1 MDELPF
7 SEAVLEQAL
16 SEPCD
21 LDAALL
27 TDIEDML
34 QLINNQDS
42 DFPGLFDPPYAG
54 GEAGSTDP
62 ASPDPSSPASLS
74 PPPATLSSSLEGFL
88 SGPEAAPSPLSPP
101 QPAPAPLKMYPPVP
115 TFSPGPGIKEE
126 SVPLSIL
133 QPPTPQPLP
142 GALLPQSFPAPAP
155 PQFSSTPVLGYPS
168 PAGSFSKGSPPG
180 STQQPLP
187 GLPLASPPGVP
198 PVSLHTQVQ
207 SAAPQQL
214 LTVTAAPTAAP
225 ATTTVTSQIQQ
236 VPVLLQPHFI
246 KADSLLL
253 TTMKTDGATVKAAGL
268 GPLVSGATVQTGPL
282 PTLVSGGTIL
292 ATVPLVVDA
301 DKLPINRLAAGSK
314 APGSAQSRGE
324 KRTAHNA
331 IEKRYRSSI
340 NDKIIELK
348 DLVVGTEA
356 KLNKSAV
363 LRKAIDYIRFLQ
375 HSNQKLKQEN
385 LSLRT
390 AVHKS
395 KSLKDLVLAC
405 GGGGSTD
412 VLMEGVKTE
421 VEDTLTPPP
430 SDAGSPF
437 QSSPLSLGSRGS
449 GSGGSGSDSEPDSPV
464 FDDSQ
469 AKPEQRP
476 TAHSGGMLD
485 RSRLAL
491 CTLVFLCL
499 SCNPLASLL
508 GARGLPSPSE
518 TTSIYHI
525 PGRNVL
531 GTESRDGPGWA
542 QWLLPP
548 VVWLLNGLLVLV
560 SLVLL
565 FVYGEPVTRPH
576 SDPAVHFWRHRKQAD
591 LDLARVR
598 GWPWQSGQGPRLRRC
613 CVSACSLLPVHT
625 MKILAFPCICRP
637 PLTLQSLLCTALLS
651 CGAAALNSLSHLEIT
666 HLQGDFAQAAQ
677 QLWLALRA
685 LGRPLPT
692 SHLDLACSLLW
703 NLIRHLL
710 QRLWVGRWLAGRA
723 GGLQRDCSL
732 RVDARASAR
741 DAALV
746 YHKLHQLHTMGKYT
760 GGHLTAT
767 NLALSALNL
776 AECAGDAVSV
786 VTLAEIY
793 VVAALRVKTSL
804 PRALHFLTRF
814 FLSSARQVCLAQ
826 SGSVPLAM
834 QWLCHPVG
842 HRFFVDGDWAVLS
855 TPRESLYSLA
865 GNPVDPLAQVTQLFR
880 EHLLERA
887 LNCVAQPNPSP
898 GSADGDKEF
907 SDALGYLQLLNSCS
921 DAAGAPTCSFS
932 ISSSMATTTGVDP
945 VAKWWASL
953 TAVVIHWLRRDE
965 EAAEQLC
972 PLVEHLPRVLQ
983 ESERPLPRAALHSFK
998 AARAL
1003 LGCAKAESGPASLTI
1018 CEKASGYLQDSLAT
1032 TPAGSSLDKAVQ
1044 LFLCDLLLVVRTS
1057 LWHQQQPPAPAPAGQ
1072 GASSGPQASAL
1083 ELRGFQRDLSSLRR
1097 LAQSFR
1103 PAMRRVFLHEATA
1116 RLMAGAS
1123 PARTHQLLDRSLRR
1137 RAGPGGKGGVATE
1150 LEPRPT
1156 RREHAEALLL
1166 ASCYLPPGFLS
1177 APGQR
1182 IGMLAEAART
1192 LEKLGDRRLLH
1203 DCQQMLMRLGG
1214 GTTVTYS

>member
-27 TDIEDML
+27 SDIEDML

-54 GEAGSTDP
+54 SGAAGTDP
-62 ASPDPSSPASLS
+62 ASPDTSSPASLS

-133 QPPTPQPLP
+133 QPPTPQSLP

-168 PAGSFSKGSPPG
+168 PAGGFSTGSPPG

-187 GLPLASPPGVP
+187 GLPLASPPGIP

-253 TTMKTDGATVKAAGL
+253 TAMKTDGATVKAAGL

-395 KSLKDLVLAC
+395 KSLKDLVSAC
-405 GGGGSTD
+405 GGGENTE

-464 FDDSQ
+464 FEDSQ

-491 CTLVFLCL
+491 CTLIFLCL

-518 TTSIYHI
+518 TTSIYHS
-525 PGRNVL
+525 PGRNML
-531 GTESRDGPGWA
+531 GTENREGPGWA

-576 SDPAVHFWRHRKQAD
+576 SGPAVHFWRHRKQAD
-591 LDLARVR
+591 LDLAR
-598 GWPWQSGQGPRLRRC
+598 
-613 CVSACSLLPVHT
+613 
-625 MKILAFPCICRP
+625 
-637 PLTLQSLLCTALLS
+637 
-651 CGAAALNSLSHLEIT
+651 
-666 HLQGDFAQAAQ
+666 GDFAQAAQ

-723 GGLQRDCSL
+723 GGLQRDCTL

-786 VTLAEIY
+786 ATLAEIY

-932 ISSSMATTTGVDP
+932 ISSSMATTTGKHPAPAPLPSQPRCSVAEGSGDPPSSAGVDP

-1057 LWHQQQPPAPAPAGQ
+1057 LWRQQQPPAPAPAGQ

-1137 RAGPGGKGGVATE
+1137 RAGPGGKGGAAAE

-1182 IGMLAEAART
+1182 MGMLAEAART

-1214 GTTVTYS
+1214 GTTVTSS

>member
-1 MDELPF
+1 MDEPPF
-7 SEAVLEQAL
+7 SEAALEQAL
-16 SEPCD
+16 GEPCD

-54 GEAGSTDP
+54 SGAGGTDP
-62 ASPDPSSPASLS
+62 ASPDTSSPGSLS
-74 PPPATLSSSLEGFL
+74 PPPATLSSSLEAFL
-88 SGPEAAPSPLSPP
+88 SGPQAAPSPLSPP
-101 QPAPAPLKMYPPVP
+101 QPAPTPLKMYPSMPA
-115 TFSPGPGIKEE
+115 FSPGPGIKEE

-133 QPPTPQPLP
+133 QTPTPQPLP

-168 PAGSFSKGSPPG
+168 PPGGFSTGSPPG
-180 STQQPLP
+180 NTQQPLP

-207 SAAPQQL
+207 SVVPQQL

-225 ATTTVTSQIQQ
+225 VTTTVTSQIQQ

-253 TTMKTDGATVKAAGL
+253 TAMKTDGATVKAAGL
-268 GPLVSGATVQTGPL
+268 SPLVSGTTVQTGPL

-301 DKLPINRLAAGSK
+301 EKLPINRLAAGSK
-314 APGSAQSRGE
+314 APASAQSRGE

-395 KSLKDLVLAC
+395 KSLKDLVSAC
-405 GGGGSTD
+405 GSGGNTD

-464 FDDSQ
+464 FEDNRITEAWSHVGSHSK

-476 TAHSGGMLD
+476 SLHSRGMLD

-508 GARGLPSPSE
+508 GARGLPSPSD
-518 TTSIYHI
+518 TTSVYHS

-576 SDPAVHFWRHRKQAD
+576 SGPAVYFWRHRKQAD
-591 LDLARVR
+591 LDLAR
-598 GWPWQSGQGPRLRRC
+598 
-613 CVSACSLLPVHT
+613 
-625 MKILAFPCICRP
+625 
-637 PLTLQSLLCTALLS
+637 
-651 CGAAALNSLSHLEIT
+651 
-666 HLQGDFAQAAQ
+666 GDFAQAAQ

-723 GGLQRDCSL
+723 GGLQQDCAL
-732 RVDARASAR
+732 RVDASASAR

-746 YHKLHQLHTMGKYT
+746 YHKLHQLHTMGKHT

-786 VTLAEIY
+786 ATLAEIY
-793 VVAALRVKTSL
+793 VAAALRVKTSL

-814 FLSSARQVCLAQ
+814 FLSSARQACLAQ
-826 SGSVPLAM
+826 SGSVPPAM

-842 HRFFVDGDWAVLS
+842 HRFFVDGDWSVLS
-855 TPRESLYSLA
+855 TPWESLYSLA

-887 LNCVAQPNPSP
+887 LNCVTQPNPSP

-921 DAAGAPTCSFS
+921 DAAGAPAYSFS

-965 EAAEQLC
+965 EAAERLC

-1032 TPAGSSLDKAVQ
+1032 TPASSSIDKAVQ

-1057 LWHQQQPPAPAPAGQ
+1057 LWRQQQPPAPAPAAQ
-1072 GASSGPQASAL
+1072 GTSSRPQASAL

-1123 PARTHQLLDRSLRR
+1123 PTRTHQLLDRSLRR
-1137 RAGPGGKGGVATE
+1137 RAGPGGKGGAVAE

-1182 IGMLAEAART
+1182 VGMLAEAART

-1214 GTTVTYS
+1214 GTTVTSS

>member
-1 MDELPF
+1 MDEPPF
-7 SEAVLEQAL
+7 SEAALEQAL
-16 SEPCD
+16 GEPCD

-54 GEAGSTDP
+54 SGAGGTDP
-62 ASPDPSSPASLS
+62 ASPDTSSPGSLS
-74 PPPATLSSSLEGFL
+74 PPPATLSSSLEAFL
-88 SGPEAAPSPLSPP
+88 SGPQAAPSPLSPP
-101 QPAPAPLKMYPPVP
+101 QPAPTPLKMYPSMPA
-115 TFSPGPGIKEE
+115 FSPGPGIKEE

-133 QPPTPQPLP
+133 QTPTPQPLP

-168 PAGSFSKGSPPG
+168 PPGGFSTGSPPG
-180 STQQPLP
+180 NTQQPLP

-207 SAAPQQL
+207 SVVPQQL

-225 ATTTVTSQIQQ
+225 VTTTVTSQIQQ

-253 TTMKTDGATVKAAGL
+253 TAMKTDGATVKAAGL
-268 GPLVSGATVQTGPL
+268 SPLVSGTTVQTGPL

-301 DKLPINRLAAGSK
+301 EKLPINRLAAGSK
-314 APGSAQSRGE
+314 APASAQSRGE

-395 KSLKDLVLAC
+395 KSLKDLVSAC
-405 GGGGSTD
+405 GSGGNTD

-464 FDDSQ
+464 FEDS
-469 AKPEQRP
+469 K
-476 TAHSGGMLD
+476 
-485 RSRLAL
+485 
-491 CTLVFLCL
+491 
-499 SCNPLASLL
+499 
-508 GARGLPSPSE
+508 
-518 TTSIYHI
+518 
-525 PGRNVL
+525 
-531 GTESRDGPGWA
+531 
-542 QWLLPP
+542 
-548 VVWLLNGLLVLV
+548 
-560 SLVLL
+560 
-565 FVYGEPVTRPH
+565 
-576 SDPAVHFWRHRKQAD
+576 
-591 LDLARVR
+591 
-598 GWPWQSGQGPRLRRC
+598 
-613 CVSACSLLPVHT
+613 
-625 MKILAFPCICRP
+625 
-637 PLTLQSLLCTALLS
+637 
-651 CGAAALNSLSHLEIT
+651 
-666 HLQGDFAQAAQ
+666 GDFAQAAQ

-723 GGLQRDCSL
+723 GGLQQDCAL
-732 RVDARASAR
+732 RVDASASAR

-746 YHKLHQLHTMGKYT
+746 YHKLHQLHTMGKHT

-786 VTLAEIY
+786 ATLAEIY
-793 VVAALRVKTSL
+793 VAAALRVKTSL

-814 FLSSARQVCLAQ
+814 FLSSARQACLAQ
-826 SGSVPLAM
+826 SGSVPPAM

-842 HRFFVDGDWAVLS
+842 HRFFVDGDWSVLS
-855 TPRESLYSLA
+855 TPWESLYSLA

-887 LNCVAQPNPSP
+887 LNCVTQPNPSP

-921 DAAGAPTCSFS
+921 DAAGAPAYSFS

-965 EAAEQLC
+965 EAAERLC

-1032 TPAGSSLDKAVQ
+1032 TPASSSIDKAVQ

-1057 LWHQQQPPAPAPAGQ
+1057 LWRQQQPPAPAPAAQ
-1072 GASSGPQASAL
+1072 GTSSRPQASAL

-1123 PARTHQLLDRSLRR
+1123 PTRTHQLLDRSLRR
-1137 RAGPGGKGGVATE
+1137 RAGPGGKGGAVAE

-1182 IGMLAEAART
+1182 VGMLAEAART

-1214 GTTVTYS
+1214 GTTVTSS

>member
-1 MDELPF
+1 MDEAPF
-7 SEAVLEQAL
+7 SEAALKQAL
-16 SEPCD
+16 AEPCE

-54 GEAGSTDP
+54 GEAGGTDP
-62 ASPDPSSPASLS
+62 PSPEATSPGSLS
-74 PPPATLSSSLEGFL
+74 PTHVAMKSPLEAFLGGPKAT
-88 SGPEAAPSPLSPP
+88 PSPVSPP
-101 QPAPAPLKMYPPVP
+101 QPAPALKMYPPVP
-115 TFSPGPGIKEE
+115 AFSPGPGIKEE
-126 SVPLSIL
+126 PVPLTIL
-133 QPPTPQPLP
+133 QPPAPKPLP
-142 GALLPQSFPAPAP
+142 GTLLPQSFPTPAP
-155 PQFSSTPVLGYPS
+155 PQFSSAPVLGYPS
-168 PAGSFSKGSPPG
+168 PPGGFSTGTPPG
-180 STQQPLP
+180 STPQLLP
-187 GLPLASPPGVP
+187 GLPGAPPI
-198 PVSLHTQVQ
+198 SLHTQVQ

-214 LTVTAAPTAAP
+214 LTAAATPTVGP
-225 ATTTVTSQIQQ
+225 GTTTVTSQIQQ

-253 TTMKTDGATVKAAGL
+253 TTMKTDMKAAG
-268 GPLVSGATVQTGPL
+268 VSSLAPGTAVQTGPL
-282 PTLVSGGTIL
+282 QTLVSGGTIL

-301 DKLPINRLAAGSK
+301 DKLPINRLVASGK
-314 APGSAQSRGE
+314 TLGSAQSRGE

-375 HSNQKLKQEN
+375 QSNQKLKQEN
-385 LSLRT
+385 LGLRT
-390 AVHKS
+390 AAHKS
-395 KSLKDLVLAC
+395 KSLKDLVSAC
-405 GGGGSTD
+405 GSGGNLD
-412 VLMEGVKTE
+412 VPMEGIKPE
-421 VEDTLTPPP
+421 VVDTLSPPP
-430 SDAGSPF
+430 SDAGSPS
-437 QSSPLSLGSRGS
+437 QSSPLSLGSRNS

-464 FDDSQ
+464 FEDSQ
-469 AKPEQRP
+469 VKPEQLP
-476 TAHSGGMLD
+476 SPHSRGMLD

-491 CTLVFLCL
+491 CALVFVCL

-508 GARGLPSPSE
+508 GSWGLSGPSYA
-518 TTSIYHI
+518 TSIHQGS
-525 PGRNVL
+525 GRNML
-531 GTESRDGPGWA
+531 GTEDRGLCLPPDGPGWA
-542 QWLLPP
+542 PWLLSPL
-548 VVWLLNGLLVLV
+548 VWLTNGLLVLV
-560 SLVLL
+560 ALALL

-576 SDPAVHFWRHRKQAD
+576 SGPAVHFWRHRKQAD
-591 LDLARVR
+591 LDLAR
-598 GWPWQSGQGPRLRRC
+598 
-613 CVSACSLLPVHT
+613 
-625 MKILAFPCICRP
+625 
-637 PLTLQSLLCTALLS
+637 
-651 CGAAALNSLSHLEIT
+651 
-666 HLQGDFAQAAQ
+666 GDFAQAAQ

-723 GGLQRDCSL
+723 GGLQRDCIL
-732 RVDARASAR
+732 QADARTSAR

-760 GGHLTAT
+760 GGHIAAT

-776 AECAGDAVSV
+776 AECSGDTLSV
-786 VTLAEIY
+786 ATLAEIY
-793 VVAALRVKTSL
+793 VAAALRVKTSL

-814 FLSSARQVCLAQ
+814 FLSSARQACLAQ

-842 HRFFVDGDWAVLS
+842 HRFFVDGDWAVCS
-855 TPRESLYSLA
+855 PPRESLYSSA

-887 LNCVAQPNPSP
+887 LNCVAQPSPSP
-898 GSADGDKEF
+898 ASADGDREF
-907 SDALGYLQLLNSCS
+907 SDALGYLQLLTSCC
-921 DAAGAPTCSFS
+921 DAAGAPACGFS
-932 ISSSMATTTGVDP
+932 VSSSMAATTGTDP

-953 TAVVIHWLRRDE
+953 TAVVTHWLRQDE
-965 EAAEQLC
+965 EAAERLY
-972 PLVEHLPRVLQ
+972 PLVEHLPLALQ
-983 ESERPLPRAALHSFK
+983 ESEKPLPRAALHSFR

-1003 LGCAKAESGPASLTI
+1003 LGRGKAESGPASLTV
-1018 CEKASGYLQDSLAT
+1018 CEKASEYLQDSLAT
-1032 TPAGSSLDKAVQ
+1032 TPVGSSIDKAMQ
-1044 LFLCDLLLVVRTS
+1044 LLLCDLLLVARTS
-1057 LWHQQQPPAPAPAGQ
+1057 LWRRQQLPAPAQALQ
-1072 GASSGPQASAL
+1072 GPSNGAQASAL
-1083 ELRGFQRDLSSLRR
+1083 ELRGFQRDLSGLRR

-1123 PARTHQLLDRSLRR
+1123 PTRTHQLLDRSLRR
-1137 RAGPGGKGGVATE
+1137 RAGPCSKGGAGVE

-1166 ASCYLPPGFLS
+1166 ASCYLPPCFLS
-1177 APGQR
+1177 SPGQR
-1182 IGMLAEAART
+1182 VGMLAEAERM

-1214 GTTVTYS
+1214 GTTVTSS

>member
-1 MDELPF
+1 MDEPPF
-7 SEAVLEQAL
+7 SEAALELAL
-16 SEPCD
+16 AEPCE

-54 GEAGSTDP
+54 GGAGTTDP
-62 ASPDPSSPASLS
+62 ASPDASSTGSLS
-74 PPPATLSSSLEGFL
+74 PPSSTMSSSLEGFL
-88 SGPEAAPSPLSPP
+88 GATKATPPPLSPP
-101 QPAPAPLKMYPPVP
+101 QPAPTPLKMYPSVP
-115 TFSPGPGIKEE
+115 AFSPGPGIKEE
-126 SVPLSIL
+126 PAPLTVL
-133 QPPTPQPLP
+133 QPTTPQPLP
-142 GALLPQSFPAPAP
+142 GALLPQSVVAATPQ
-155 PQFSSTPVLGYPS
+155 QFSSAPIVGYPS
-168 PAGSFSKGSPPG
+168 PPGGFSTGTPPG
-180 STQQPLP
+180 SSSQSLA
-187 GLPLASPPGVP
+187 GLPLASLPGVP
-198 PVSLHTQVQ
+198 TVSMHSQVQ
-207 SAAPQQL
+207 SAASQQL
-214 LTVTAAPTAAP
+214 LTATATPTVAPGATA
-225 ATTTVTSQIQQ
+225 VTSQIQQ

-253 TTMKTDGATVKAAGL
+253 TTMKTDMGAPLKAAGIRSL
-268 GPLVSGATVQTGPL
+268 GPGTAVQAAPL
-282 PTLVSGGTIL
+282 QTLVSGGTIL
-292 ATVPLVVDA
+292 ATVPLVVDT
-301 DKLPINRLAAGSK
+301 DKLPINRLAGGK

-340 NDKIIELK
+340 NDKIVELK

-395 KSLKDLVLAC
+395 KSLKDLVSAC
-405 GGGGSTD
+405 GSGGSTD
-412 VLMEGVKTE
+412 VLMEGMKPE
-421 VEDTLTPPP
+421 VVDTLSPPP
-430 SDAGSPF
+430 SDAGSPS

-449 GSGGSGSDSEPDSPV
+449 SSGGSGSDSEPDSPV
-464 FDDSQ
+464 FEDGQ
-469 AKPEQRP
+469 VKPEP
-476 TAHSGGMLD
+476 LPAPHSQGMLD

-491 CTLVFLCL
+491 CALVFLCL

-508 GARGLPSPSE
+508 GSRGPAGPSD
-518 TTSIYHI
+518 TTSINHL
-525 PGRNVL
+525 PRRSVL
-531 GTESRDGPGWA
+531 GAEGRDGPGWA
-542 QWLLPP
+542 PWLLPP
-548 VVWLLNGLLVLV
+548 LVWLMNGLLVLF
-560 SLVLL
+560 SLALL

-576 SDPAVHFWRHRKQAD
+576 SRPAVHFWRHRKQAD
-591 LDLARVR
+591 LDLAR
-598 GWPWQSGQGPRLRRC
+598 
-613 CVSACSLLPVHT
+613 
-625 MKILAFPCICRP
+625 
-637 PLTLQSLLCTALLS
+637 
-651 CGAAALNSLSHLEIT
+651 
-666 HLQGDFAQAAQ
+666 GDFAQAAQ

-703 NLIRHLL
+703 SFIRHLL
-710 QRLWVGRWLAGRA
+710 QRLWVGRWLAGWA
-723 GGLQRDCSL
+723 GGLRRDRAL
-732 RVDARASAR
+732 QADARTSAR

-746 YHKLHQLHTMGKYT
+746 YHKLHQLHTMGKYS
-760 GGHLTAT
+760 GGHLAAA

-786 VTLAEIY
+786 ATLAEIY
-793 VVAALRVKTSL
+793 VAAALRVKASL

-814 FLSSARQVCLAQ
+814 FLSSARQACLAQ

-842 HRFFVDGDWAVLS
+842 HRFFVDGNWALCS
-855 TPRESLYSLA
+855 APRDSLYSVA

-887 LNCVAQPNPSP
+887 LNCVAQPSPSP
-898 GSADGDKEF
+898 GSAEGDKEF

-921 DAAGAPTCSFS
+921 DVAGTPACSFS
-932 ISSSMATTTGVDP
+932 ISSSMAATPGTDP

-953 TAVVIHWLRRDE
+953 TAVVTHWLRRDE
-965 EAAEQLC
+965 EAAERLY
-972 PLVEHLPRVLQ
+972 PLVEHLPRALQ
-983 ESERPLPRAALHSFK
+983 ESEKSLPRAALHSFK
-998 AARAL
+998 AARAI
-1003 LGCAKAESGPASLTI
+1003 LGHGKAESGPASLAM

-1032 TPAGSSLDKAVQ
+1032 TPADSSIDKAMQ
-1044 LFLCDLLLVVRTS
+1044 LLLCDLLLVARTS
-1057 LWHQQQPPAPAPAGQ
+1057 LWQWQKLPAPTQASQ
-1072 GASSGPQASAL
+1072 GPGGGAQASAL
-1083 ELRGFQRDLSSLRR
+1083 ELRGFQRDLSGLRR
-1097 LAQSFR
+1097 LAQNVR

-1137 RAGPGGKGGVATE
+1137 RVGPCKGGVTAE
-1150 LEPRPT
+1150 LESRPT
-1156 RREHAEALLL
+1156 RREQAEALLL

-1182 IGMLAEAART
+1182 VGMLAEAART

-1214 GTTVTYS
+1214 GTTVTSS

>member
-1 MDELPF
+1 MDEAPF
-7 SEAVLEQAL
+7 SEAALKQAL
-16 SEPCD
+16 AEPCE

-54 GEAGSTDP
+54 GEAGGTDP
-62 ASPDPSSPASLS
+62 PSPEATSPGSLS
-74 PPPATLSSSLEGFL
+74 PTHVAMNSPLEAFL
-88 SGPEAAPSPLSPP
+88 GGPKAAPSPVSPP
-101 QPAPAPLKMYPPVP
+101 QPASALKMYPSVP
-115 TFSPGPGIKEE
+115 AFSPGPGIKEE
-126 SVPLSIL
+126 PVPLTIL
-133 QPPTPQPLP
+133 QPPAPKPLS

-155 PQFSSTPVLGYPS
+155 AQFSSAPVLSYPS
-168 PAGSFSKGSPPG
+168 PPGGFAAGTPPG
-180 STQQPLP
+180 STPQPLP
-187 GLPLASPPGVP
+187 GLPGAPPI
-198 PVSLHTQVQ
+198 SLHTQVQ
-207 SAAPQQL
+207 STAPQQL
-214 LTVTAAPTAAP
+214 LTAAATPTVGP
-225 ATTTVTSQIQQ
+225 GTTTVTSQIQQ

-253 TTMKTDGATVKAAGL
+253 TTMKTDMGAPMKAAG
-268 GPLVSGATVQTGPL
+268 VSSLAPGTAVQTGPL
-282 PTLVSGGTIL
+282 QTLVSGGTIL

-301 DKLPINRLAAGSK
+301 DKLPINRLVASGK
-314 APGSAQSRGE
+314 ALGSAQSRGE

-375 HSNQKLKQEN
+375 QSNQKLKQEN
-385 LSLRT
+385 LGLRT
-390 AVHKS
+390 AAHKS
-395 KSLKDLVLAC
+395 KSLKDLVSAC
-405 GGGGSTD
+405 GSGGNLD
-412 VLMEGVKTE
+412 VRMEGIQPE
-421 VEDTLTPPP
+421 VVDTLSPPP

-437 QSSPLSLGSRGS
+437 QSSPLSLGSRNS

-464 FDDSQ
+464 FEDSQ
-469 AKPEQRP
+469 GKPEQLPSPHGR
-476 TAHSGGMLD
+476 AMLD

-491 CTLVFLCL
+491 CALVFVCL

-508 GARGLPSPSE
+508 GSWGLSGPSYA
-518 TTSIYHI
+518 TSIHQ
-525 PGRNVL
+525 GSRRNML
-531 GTESRDGPGWA
+531 GTEDRDGPGWA
-542 QWLLPP
+542 PWLLPP
-548 VVWLLNGLLVLV
+548 LVWLTNGLLVLV
-560 SLVLL
+560 ALALL

-576 SDPAVHFWRHRKQAD
+576 SGPAVHFWRHRKQAD
-591 LDLARVR
+591 LDLAR
-598 GWPWQSGQGPRLRRC
+598 
-613 CVSACSLLPVHT
+613 
-625 MKILAFPCICRP
+625 
-637 PLTLQSLLCTALLS
+637 
-651 CGAAALNSLSHLEIT
+651 
-666 HLQGDFAQAAQ
+666 GDFAQAAQ

-723 GGLQRDCSL
+723 GGLQRDCAL
-732 RVDARASAR
+732 QADARTSAR

-760 GGHLTAT
+760 GGHIAAT

-776 AECAGDAVSV
+776 AECSGDTVSV
-786 VTLAEIY
+786 ATLAEIY
-793 VVAALRVKTSL
+793 VAAALRVKTSL

-814 FLSSARQVCLAQ
+814 FLSSARQACLAQ

-842 HRFFVDGDWAVLS
+842 HRFFVDGDWAVCS
-855 TPRESLYSLA
+855 PPRESLYSSA

-887 LNCVAQPNPSP
+887 LNCVAQPSPSP
-898 GSADGDKEF
+898 ASADGDREF
-907 SDALGYLQLLNSCS
+907 SDALGYLQLLTSCC
-921 DAAGAPTCSFS
+921 DAAGAPACSFS
-932 ISSSMATTTGVDP
+932 ISSSMTATTGTDP

-953 TAVVIHWLRRDE
+953 TAVVTHWLRRDE
-965 EAAEQLC
+965 EAAERLY
-972 PLVEHLPRVLQ
+972 PLVEHLPLALQ
-983 ESERPLPRAALHSFK
+983 ESEKPLPRAALHSFR

-1003 LGCAKAESGPASLTI
+1003 LGRGKAESGPASLTV
-1018 CEKASGYLQDSLAT
+1018 CEKASEYLQDSLAT
-1032 TPAGSSLDKAVQ
+1032 TPVGSSIDKAMQ
-1044 LFLCDLLLVVRTS
+1044 LLLCDLLLVARTS
-1057 LWHQQQPPAPAPAGQ
+1057 LWRRQQLPAPAQASQ
-1072 GASSGPQASAL
+1072 GPSNGAQASAL
-1083 ELRGFQRDLSSLRR
+1083 ELRGFQRDLSGLRR

-1123 PARTHQLLDRSLRR
+1123 PTRTHQLLDRSLRR
-1137 RAGPGGKGGVATE
+1137 RAGPCSKGGAGVE

-1166 ASCYLPPGFLS
+1166 ASCYLPPCFLS
-1177 APGQR
+1177 SPGQR
-1182 IGMLAEAART
+1182 VGMLAEAERM

-1214 GTTVTYS
+1214 GTTVTSS

>member
-1 MDELPF
+1 MDEAPF
-7 SEAVLEQAL
+7 SEAALEQAL
-16 SEPCD
+16 AEPCD

-34 QLINNQDS
+34 QLINNQES

-54 GEAGSTDP
+54 DGEGGTEP
-62 ASPDPSSPASLS
+62 ASPDASSPGSLS
-74 PPPATLSSSLEGFL
+74 PPPATLSSPLEGFL
-88 SGPEAAPSPLSPP
+88 GGPKAAPSPLSPP
-101 QPAPAPLKMYPPVP
+101 QPAPTPLNMYPSVP
-115 TFSPGPGIKEE
+115 TFSPEPGIKEE
-126 SVPLSIL
+126 SMPLSIL

-142 GALLPQSFPAPAP
+142 GALLPQSFPAPTP
-155 PQFSSTPVLGYPS
+155 LQFSSTPVLGYPS
-168 PAGSFSKGSPPG
+168 PPGGFSTGPPAA

-187 GLPLASPPGVP
+187 SLASPPGVP

-214 LTVTAAPTAAP
+214 LTATATPTAAP
-225 ATTTVTSQIQQ
+225 GTTTVASQIQQ

-253 TTMKTDGATVKAAGL
+253 TAMKTDVGATVKAAGL
-268 GPLVSGATVQTGPL
+268 SPLVPGTAVQTGPL
-282 PTLVSGGTIL
+282 
-292 ATVPLVVDA
+292 
-301 DKLPINRLAAGSK
+301 
-314 APGSAQSRGE
+314 Q
-324 KRTAHNA
+324 
-331 IEKRYRSSI
+331 
-340 NDKIIELK
+340 
-348 DLVVGTEA
+348 
-356 KLNKSAV
+356 LNKSAV

-390 AVHKS
+390 AAHKS
-395 KSLKDLVLAC
+395 KSLKDLVSAC
-405 GGGGSTD
+405 GSGGSTD
-412 VLMEGVKTE
+412 ALMEGVKTE

-430 SDAGSPF
+430 SDAGSPS

-449 GSGGSGSDSEPDSPV
+449 GSGGSGSDSEPDSPA
-464 FDDSQ
+464 FEDSQ

-476 TAHSGGMLD
+476 SAHSRGMLD

-508 GARGLPSPSE
+508 GGWEAPDPADA
-518 TTSIYHI
+518 TSVYHSA
-525 PGRNVL
+525 GRNML
-531 GTESRDGPGWA
+531 GTEGRDGPGWA
-542 QWLLPP
+542 HWLLPP
-548 VVWLLNGLLVLV
+548 LIWLLNGLLVLV

-576 SDPAVHFWRHRKQAD
+576 SGPAVHFWRHRKQAD
-591 LDLARVR
+591 LDLAR
-598 GWPWQSGQGPRLRRC
+598 
-613 CVSACSLLPVHT
+613 
-625 MKILAFPCICRP
+625 
-637 PLTLQSLLCTALLS
+637 
-651 CGAAALNSLSHLEIT
+651 
-666 HLQGDFAQAAQ
+666 GDFAQATQ

-710 QRLWVGRWLAGRA
+710 QRLWVGRWLAGWA
-723 GGLQRDCSL
+723 GGLQRDCAL
-732 RVDARASAR
+732 QADARASTR

-746 YHKLHQLHTMGKYT
+746 YHKLHQLHTTGKYT

-776 AECAGDAVSV
+776 AECAGDAMSV

-793 VVAALRVKTSL
+793 VAAALRVKTSL
-804 PRALHFLTRF
+804 PRSLHFLTRF
-814 FLSSARQVCLAQ
+814 FLSSARQACLAQ

-842 HRFFVDGDWAVLS
+842 HRFFVDGDWAVRS
-855 TPRESLYSLA
+855 APRESLYSLA

-880 EHLLERA
+880 EHLLEQA
-887 LNCVAQPNPSP
+887 LNCVAQPSTTPSP
-898 GSADGDKEF
+898 GSADGDREF

-921 DAAGAPTCSFS
+921 DAAGAPACSIS
-932 ISSSMATTTGVDP
+932 ISSSMATTGTDP

-965 EAAEQLC
+965 EAAERLY
-972 PLVEHLPRVLQ
+972 PLVEHLPRALQ

-1018 CEKASGYLQDSLAT
+1018 CEKASGYLRDSLAT
-1032 TPAGSSLDKAVQ
+1032 TPVGSSIDKAVQ

-1057 LWHQQQPPAPAPAGQ
+1057 LWRQQQPPAPAQASQ
-1072 GASSGPQASAL
+1072 GTSVRAQASAL
-1083 ELRGFQRDLSSLRR
+1083 ELRGFQRDLSGLRR

-1123 PARTHQLLDRSLRR
+1123 PTRTHQLLDRSLRR
-1137 RAGPGGKGGVATE
+1137 RAGPGGKGGAAAE

-1182 IGMLAEAART
+1182 VGMLAEAART

-1214 GTTVTYS
+1214 GTTVTSS

>member
-1 MDELPF
+1 MDEPPF
-7 SEAVLEQAL
+7 SEAALEQAL
-16 SEPCD
+16 GEPCD

-54 GEAGSTDP
+54 SGAGGTDP
-62 ASPDPSSPASLS
+62 ASPDTSSPGSLS
-74 PPPATLSSSLEGFL
+74 PPPATLSSSLEAFL
-88 SGPEAAPSPLSPP
+88 SGPKAAPSPLSPP
-101 QPAPAPLKMYPPVP
+101 QPAPTPLKMYPSVP
-115 TFSPGPGIKEE
+115 AFSPGPGIKEE

-133 QPPTPQPLP
+133 QTPTPHPLP

-168 PAGSFSKGSPPG
+168 PPEGFSTGSPPG

-207 SAAPQQL
+207 SVVPQQL

-225 ATTTVTSQIQQ
+225 VTTTVTSQIQQ

-253 TTMKTDGATVKAAGL
+253 TAMKTDGATVKAAGL
-268 GPLVSGATVQTGPL
+268 SPLVSGTTVQTGPL

-395 KSLKDLVLAC
+395 KSLKDLVSAC
-405 GGGGSTD
+405 GSGGNTD

-449 GSGGSGSDSEPDSPV
+449 GSGGSGSDLEPDSPV
-464 FDDSQ
+464 FEDS
-469 AKPEQRP
+469 K
-476 TAHSGGMLD
+476 
-485 RSRLAL
+485 
-491 CTLVFLCL
+491 
-499 SCNPLASLL
+499 
-508 GARGLPSPSE
+508 
-518 TTSIYHI
+518 
-525 PGRNVL
+525 
-531 GTESRDGPGWA
+531 
-542 QWLLPP
+542 
-548 VVWLLNGLLVLV
+548 
-560 SLVLL
+560 
-565 FVYGEPVTRPH
+565 
-576 SDPAVHFWRHRKQAD
+576 
-591 LDLARVR
+591 
-598 GWPWQSGQGPRLRRC
+598 
-613 CVSACSLLPVHT
+613 
-625 MKILAFPCICRP
+625 
-637 PLTLQSLLCTALLS
+637 
-651 CGAAALNSLSHLEIT
+651 
-666 HLQGDFAQAAQ
+666 GDFAQAAQ

-723 GGLQRDCSL
+723 GGLQQDCAL

-746 YHKLHQLHTMGKYT
+746 YHKLHQLHTVGKYT

-786 VTLAEIY
+786 ATLAEIY
-793 VVAALRVKTSL
+793 VAAALRVKTSL

-814 FLSSARQVCLAQ
+814 FLSSARQACLAQ
-826 SGSVPLAM
+826 SGSVPPAM

-887 LNCVAQPNPSP
+887 LNCVTQPNPSP

-921 DAAGAPTCSFS
+921 DAAGTPACSFS

-965 EAAEQLC
+965 EAAERLC
-972 PLVEHLPRVLQ
+972 PLLEHLPRVLQ

-1032 TPAGSSLDKAVQ
+1032 TPASSSIDKAVQ

-1057 LWHQQQPPAPAPAGQ
+1057 LWQQQQPLALAPASQ
-1072 GASSGPQASAL
+1072 GASSRPQASAL

-1123 PARTHQLLDRSLRR
+1123 PTRTHQLLDRSLRR
-1137 RAGPGGKGGVATE
+1137 RAGPGGKGGAVAE

-1182 IGMLAEAART
+1182 VGMLAEAART
-1192 LEKLGDRRLLH
+1192 LEKLGDRWLLH

-1214 GTTVTYS
+1214 GTTVTSS

>member
-27 TDIEDML
+27 SDIEDML

-54 GEAGSTDP
+54 SGAAGTDP
-62 ASPDPSSPASLS
+62 ASPDTSSPASLS

-133 QPPTPQPLP
+133 QPPTPQSLP

-168 PAGSFSKGSPPG
+168 PAGGFSTGKGDGVPPG

-187 GLPLASPPGVP
+187 GLPLASPPGIP

-253 TTMKTDGATVKAAGL
+253 TAMKTDGATVKAAGL

-395 KSLKDLVLAC
+395 KSLKDLVSAC
-405 GGGGSTD
+405 GGGENTE

-464 FDDSQ
+464 FEDSQ
-469 AKPEQRP
+469 VGPCHGASFPRPALSLSLRIGPDPNRSYPLFHRITEAWSHVGSHSKAKPEQRP

-491 CTLVFLCL
+491 CTLIFLCL

-518 TTSIYHI
+518 TTSIYHS
-525 PGRNVL
+525 PGRNML
-531 GTESRDGPGWA
+531 GTENREGPGWA

-576 SDPAVHFWRHRKQAD
+576 SGPAVHFWRHRKQAD
-591 LDLARVR
+591 LDLAR
-598 GWPWQSGQGPRLRRC
+598 
-613 CVSACSLLPVHT
+613 
-625 MKILAFPCICRP
+625 
-637 PLTLQSLLCTALLS
+637 
-651 CGAAALNSLSHLEIT
+651 
-666 HLQGDFAQAAQ
+666 GDFAQAAQ

-723 GGLQRDCSL
+723 GGLQRDCTL

-786 VTLAEIY
+786 ATLAEIY

-1057 LWHQQQPPAPAPAGQ
+1057 LWRQQQPPAPAPAGQ

-1137 RAGPGGKGGVATE
+1137 RAGPGGKGGAAAE

-1182 IGMLAEAART
+1182 MGMLAEAART

-1214 GTTVTYS
+1214 GTTVTSS

>member
-1 MDELPF
+1 MDEPHF
-7 SEAVLEQAL
+7 SEAALEQAL
-16 SEPCD
+16 AEPSE

-54 GEAGSTDP
+54 GGAGGTEP
-62 ASPDPSSPASLS
+62 TSPYASSPGSLS
-74 PPPATLSSSLEGFL
+74 PPPSTMSSPLEGFL
-88 SGPEAAPSPLSPP
+88 GGTKATTPPLSPP
-101 QPAPAPLKMYPPVP
+101 QPAPTPLKMYPSVP
-115 TFSPGPGIKEE
+115 AFSTGPAIKEE
-126 SVPLSIL
+126 PAPQTTL
-133 QPPTPQPLP
+133 QPLP
-142 GALLPQSFPAPAP
+142 GALLPQRLPAPAP
-155 PQFSSTPVLGYPS
+155 PQFSSAPVLGYPS
-168 PAGSFSKGSPPG
+168 PPRGFSTGTPPG
-180 STQQPLP
+180 STAQSLP
-187 GLPLASPPGVP
+187 GLPLAALPGVP
-198 PVSLHTQVQ
+198 PVSLHNQVQ

-214 LTVTAAPTAAP
+214 LTATATPTVAPG
-225 ATTTVTSQIQQ
+225 TTTVTSQVQQ

-253 TTMKTDGATVKAAGL
+253 TTVKTDVGAPMKAAGISSL
-268 GPLVSGATVQTGPL
+268 APGMAVQAAPLQ
-282 PTLVSGGTIL
+282 TLVSGGTIL

-301 DKLPINRLAAGSK
+301 DKLPINRLAAGGK

-340 NDKIIELK
+340 NDKIVELK

-375 HSNQKLKQEN
+375 QGNQRLKQEN
-385 LSLRT
+385 LNLRT
-390 AVHKS
+390 AAHKS
-395 KSLKDLVLAC
+395 KSLKDLVSAC
-405 GGGGSTD
+405 SSGGHTD
-412 VLMEGVKTE
+412 VPMEGEKPE
-421 VEDTLTPPP
+421 VVDTLSPPP

-449 GSGGSGSDSEPDSPV
+449 SSGGSGSDSEPDSPV
-464 FDDSQ
+464 FEDSQ
-469 AKPEQRP
+469 VKPEQLP
-476 TAHSGGMLD
+476 PPHSRGMLD

-491 CTLVFLCL
+491 CVLVFLCV

-508 GARGLPSPSE
+508 GSRGPAGPSDA
-518 TTSIYHI
+518 TSVYHG
-525 PGRNVL
+525 PGRSML
-531 GTESRDGPGWA
+531 GAEGRDGLGWA
-542 QWLLPP
+542 PWLLPP
-548 VVWLLNGLLVLV
+548 LVWLMNGLLVLS
-560 SLVLL
+560 SLALL

-576 SDPAVHFWRHRKQAD
+576 SGPAVHFWRHRKQAD
-591 LDLARVR
+591 LDLAR
-598 GWPWQSGQGPRLRRC
+598 
-613 CVSACSLLPVHT
+613 
-625 MKILAFPCICRP
+625 
-637 PLTLQSLLCTALLS
+637 
-651 CGAAALNSLSHLEIT
+651 
-666 HLQGDFAQAAQ
+666 GDFAQAAQ

-685 LGRPLPT
+685 LGRPLPA

-703 NLIRHLL
+703 GLIRHLL
-710 QRLWVGRWLAGRA
+710 QHLWVGRWLAGRA
-723 GGLQRDCSL
+723 GGLRRDGAL
-732 RVDARASAR
+732 QVDARTSAC

-746 YHKLHQLHTMGKYT
+746 YHKLHQLHTMGKYS
-760 GGHLTAT
+760 GGHLAAA

-776 AECAGDAVSV
+776 AECAGEAMSV
-786 VTLAEIY
+786 ATLAEIY
-793 VVAALRVKTSL
+793 VATALRVKTSL

-814 FLSSARQVCLAQ
+814 FLSSARQASLAQ

-842 HRFFVDGDWAVLS
+842 HRFFVDGDWAVCS
-855 TPRESLYSLA
+855 APRHSLYSVA
-865 GNPVDPLAQVTQLFR
+865 GDPVDPLAHVTQLFR

-887 LNCVAQPNPSP
+887 LHCLAQPSPGP
-898 GSADGDKEF
+898 GSADGD
-907 SDALGYLQLLNSCS
+907 
-921 DAAGAPTCSFS
+921 
-932 ISSSMATTTGVDP
+932 
-945 VAKWWASL
+945 
-953 TAVVIHWLRRDE
+953 R
-965 EAAEQLC
+965 
-972 PLVEHLPRVLQ
+972 
-983 ESERPLPRAALHSFK
+983 RPLPRAALHTFK

-1003 LGCAKAESGPASLTI
+1003 LGRGKAESGPASLAM
-1018 CEKASGYLQDSLAT
+1018 CEKASGYLQDSLVA
-1032 TPAGSSLDKAVQ
+1032 TPAGSSIDKVMQ
-1044 LFLCDLLLVVRTS
+1044 LLLCDLLLGARTS
-1057 LWHQQQPPAPAPAGQ
+1057 LWQRQKPPAPSQASPGPGS
-1072 GASSGPQASAL
+1072 GAQASAL
-1083 ELRGFQRDLSSLRR
+1083 ELRGFQRDLSGLRR

-1137 RAGPGGKGGVATE
+1137 RAGPCGKGGTAAE

-1182 IGMLAEAART
+1182 VGMLAEAART

-1203 DCQQMLMRLGG
+1203 DCQQLLMRLGG
-1214 GTTVTYS
+1214 GTTVTSS

>member
-1 MDELPF
+1 MDEPPF
-7 SEAVLEQAL
+7 SEAALEQAL
-16 SEPCD
+16 AEPCE

-54 GEAGSTDP
+54 GGAGSTGP
-62 ASPDPSSPASLS
+62 ASPDASTPGSLS
-74 PPPATLSSSLEGFL
+74 PSPATMSSPLEGFL
-88 SGPEAAPSPLSPP
+88 GGPKATPPPLSPP
-101 QPAPAPLKMYPPVP
+101 QPAPTSLKMYPSGPA
-115 TFSPGPGIKEE
+115 FSPGPGIKEE
-126 SVPLSIL
+126 PVPLTIL
-133 QPPTPQPLP
+133 QPPTPQSLP
-142 GALLPQSFPAPAP
+142 GSLLPQSFPAPAP
-155 PQFSSTPVLGYPS
+155 PQFSSAPVLGYPS
-168 PAGSFSKGSPPG
+168 PTGSFSAGTPPG
-180 STQQPLP
+180 STPQPLP
-187 GLPLASPPGVP
+187 GLPLASLPGVP

-207 SAAPQQL
+207 NAAPQQL
-214 LTVTAAPTAAP
+214 LTATANPTAAP
-225 ATTTVTSQIQQ
+225 GTTTVTSQIQQ

-253 TTMKTDGATVKAAGL
+253 TTMKTDMAATVKAAGISSL
-268 GPLVSGATVQTGPL
+268 APRTAVQTAPL
-282 PTLVSGGTIL
+282 QTLVSGGTIL

-301 DKLPINRLAAGSK
+301 EKLPINRLAAGGK

-340 NDKIIELK
+340 NDKIVELK

-375 HSNQKLKQEN
+375 QSNQKLKQEN
-385 LSLRT
+385 LSLRS
-390 AVHKS
+390 AAHKS
-395 KSLKDLVLAC
+395 KSLKDLVSAC
-405 GGGGSTD
+405 GSRGNTE
-412 VLMEGVKTE
+412 VPMEGMKPE
-421 VEDTLTPPP
+421 VVDTLSPPP
-430 SDAGSPF
+430 SDAGSPS
-437 QSSPLSLGSRGS
+437 QSSPLSLGGRSS

-464 FDDSQ
+464 FEDSQ
-469 AKPEQRP
+469 VKPEQLLSPR
-476 TAHSGGMLD
+476 SRGMLD

-491 CTLVFLCL
+491 CALVFLCL

-508 GARGLPSPSE
+508 GSRGLPSPSDVSS
-518 TTSIYHI
+518 TYHGS
-525 PGRNVL
+525 GRNML
-531 GTESRDGPGWA
+531 GVESRDGPGWA
-542 QWLLPP
+542 PWLLPP
-548 VVWLLNGLLVLV
+548 LVWLTNGLLVLV
-560 SLVLL
+560 SLALL

-591 LDLARVR
+591 LDLAR
-598 GWPWQSGQGPRLRRC
+598 
-613 CVSACSLLPVHT
+613 
-625 MKILAFPCICRP
+625 
-637 PLTLQSLLCTALLS
+637 
-651 CGAAALNSLSHLEIT
+651 
-666 HLQGDFAQAAQ
+666 GDFAQAAQ

-703 NLIRHLL
+703 SLIRHLL

-723 GGLQRDCSL
+723 GGLHSDCAL
-732 RVDARASAR
+732 QADARASAR

-760 GGHLTAT
+760 GGHLAAA

-776 AECAGDAVSV
+776 AECAGDAVSAAA
-786 VTLAEIY
+786 LAEIY
-793 VVAALRVKTSL
+793 VAAALRVKTSL

-814 FLSSARQVCLAQ
+814 FLSSARQACLAQ

-842 HRFFVDGDWAVLS
+842 HRFFVDGDWAVCS
-855 TPRESLYSLA
+855 APRESLYSLA
-865 GNPVDPLAQVTQLFR
+865 GNPVDPLAQVTRLFR

-887 LNCVAQPNPSP
+887 LNCVVQPSPSP
-898 GSADGDKEF
+898 GSADGDREF

-921 DAAGAPTCSFS
+921 DAAGAPACSFS
-932 ISSSMATTTGVDP
+932 ISSSMATATGTDP

-953 TAVVIHWLRRDE
+953 TAVVTHWLRRDE
-965 EAAEQLC
+965 EAAERLY
-972 PLVEHLPRVLQ
+972 PVVEHLPRALQ

-998 AARAL
+998 AARAV
-1003 LGCAKAESGPASLTI
+1003 LGRGKAESGPASLAI

-1032 TPAGSSLDKAVQ
+1032 TPAGSSIDKAMQ
-1044 LFLCDLLLVVRTS
+1044 LLLCDLLLVARTS
-1057 LWHQQQPPAPAPAGQ
+1057 LWRRQQPPAPTQASQSPGAG
-1072 GASSGPQASAL
+1072 AQASAL
-1083 ELRGFQRDLSSLRR
+1083 ELRGFQRDLSGLRR

-1123 PARTHQLLDRSLRR
+1123 PTRTHQLLDRSLRR
-1137 RAGPGGKGGVATE
+1137 RAGPCGKGAGAE

-1182 IGMLAEAART
+1182 VGMLAEAART

-1214 GTTVTYS
+1214 GTTVTSS

>member
-1 MDELPF
+1 MDEAPF
-7 SEAVLEQAL
+7 SEAALEQAL
-16 SEPCD
+16 AEPCD

-34 QLINNQDS
+34 QLINNQES

-54 GEAGSTDP
+54 DGEGGTEP
-62 ASPDPSSPASLS
+62 ASPDASSPGSLS
-74 PPPATLSSSLEGFL
+74 PPPATLSSPLEGFL
-88 SGPEAAPSPLSPP
+88 GGPKAAPSPLSPP
-101 QPAPAPLKMYPPVP
+101 QPAPTPLNMYPSVP
-115 TFSPGPGIKEE
+115 TFSPEPGIKEE
-126 SVPLSIL
+126 SMPLSIL

-142 GALLPQSFPAPAP
+142 GALLPQSFPAPTP
-155 PQFSSTPVLGYPS
+155 LQFSSTPVLGYPS
-168 PAGSFSKGSPPG
+168 PPGGFSTGPPAA

-187 GLPLASPPGVP
+187 SLASPPGVP

-214 LTVTAAPTAAP
+214 LTATATPTAAP
-225 ATTTVTSQIQQ
+225 GTTTVASQIQQ

-253 TTMKTDGATVKAAGL
+253 TAMKTDVGATVKAAGL
-268 GPLVSGATVQTGPL
+268 SPLVPGTAVQTGPL
-282 PTLVSGGTIL
+282 QTLVSGGTIL

-314 APGSAQSRGE
+314 VSGSAQSRGE

-340 NDKIIELK
+340 NDKIVELK
-348 DLVVGTEA
+348 DLVVGAEA

-390 AVHKS
+390 AAHKS
-395 KSLKDLVLAC
+395 KSLKDLVSAC
-405 GGGGSTD
+405 GSGGSTD
-412 VLMEGVKTE
+412 ALMEGVKTE

-430 SDAGSPF
+430 SDAGSPS

-449 GSGGSGSDSEPDSPV
+449 GSGGSGSDSEPDSPA
-464 FDDSQ
+464 FEDS
-469 AKPEQRP
+469 
-476 TAHSGGMLD
+476 
-485 RSRLAL
+485 
-491 CTLVFLCL
+491 
-499 SCNPLASLL
+499 
-508 GARGLPSPSE
+508 
-518 TTSIYHI
+518 
-525 PGRNVL
+525 
-531 GTESRDGPGWA
+531 
-542 QWLLPP
+542 
-548 VVWLLNGLLVLV
+548 
-560 SLVLL
+560 
-565 FVYGEPVTRPH
+565 
-576 SDPAVHFWRHRKQAD
+576 
-591 LDLARVR
+591 
-598 GWPWQSGQGPRLRRC
+598 
-613 CVSACSLLPVHT
+613 
-625 MKILAFPCICRP
+625 
-637 PLTLQSLLCTALLS
+637 
-651 CGAAALNSLSHLEIT
+651 
-666 HLQGDFAQAAQ
+666 QGDFAQATQ

-710 QRLWVGRWLAGRA
+710 QRLWVGRWLAGWA
-723 GGLQRDCSL
+723 GGLQRDCAL
-732 RVDARASAR
+732 QADARASTR

-746 YHKLHQLHTMGKYT
+746 YHKLHQLHTTGKYT

-776 AECAGDAVSV
+776 AECAGDAMSV

-793 VVAALRVKTSL
+793 VAAALRVKTSL
-804 PRALHFLTRF
+804 PRSLHFLTRF
-814 FLSSARQVCLAQ
+814 FLSSARQACLAQ

-842 HRFFVDGDWAVLS
+842 HRFFVDGDWAVRS
-855 TPRESLYSLA
+855 APRESLYSLA

-880 EHLLERA
+880 EHLLEQA
-887 LNCVAQPNPSP
+887 LNCVAQPSTTPSP
-898 GSADGDKEF
+898 GSADGDREF

-921 DAAGAPTCSFS
+921 DAAGAPACSIS
-932 ISSSMATTTGVDP
+932 ISSSMATTGTDP

-965 EAAEQLC
+965 EAAERLY
-972 PLVEHLPRVLQ
+972 PLVEHLPRALQ

-1018 CEKASGYLQDSLAT
+1018 CEKASGYLRDSLAT
-1032 TPAGSSLDKAVQ
+1032 TPVGSSIDKAVQ

-1057 LWHQQQPPAPAPAGQ
+1057 LWRQQQPPAPAQASQ
-1072 GASSGPQASAL
+1072 GTSVRAQASAL
-1083 ELRGFQRDLSSLRR
+1083 ELRGFQRDLSGLRR

-1123 PARTHQLLDRSLRR
+1123 PTRTHQLLDRSLRR
-1137 RAGPGGKGGVATE
+1137 RAGPGGKGGAAAE

-1182 IGMLAEAART
+1182 VGMLAEAART

-1214 GTTVTYS
+1214 GTTVTSS

>member
-1 MDELPF
+1 MDGPPF
-7 SEAVLEQAL
+7 SEAALEQAL
-16 SEPCD
+16 AEPCE

-54 GEAGSTDP
+54 GRTGDTDP
-62 ASPDPSSPASLS
+62 GSPDASSRGSLS
-74 PPPATLSSSLEGFL
+74 PPPVTMSSPLEGYL
-88 SGPEAAPSPLSPP
+88 GGSKATPPPMSPP
-101 QPAPAPLKMYPPVP
+101 QPAPTPLKRYSSVP
-115 TFSPGPGIKEE
+115 AFSPGPGIKEE
-126 SVPLSIL
+126 PVPLTIL

-142 GALLPQSFPAPAP
+142 GALLPQSFPVPAQS
-155 PQFSSTPVLGYPS
+155 QFSSAPVLGYPS
-168 PAGSFSKGSPPG
+168 PPGGFTTGTPPG
-180 STQQPLP
+180 STPQPLP
-187 GLPLASPPGVP
+187 SLPLASLPGVP

-207 SAAPQQL
+207 SAVPQQML
-214 LTVTAAPTAAP
+214 AATATPATAP

-246 KADSLLL
+246 KTDSLLL
-253 TTMKTDGATVKAAGL
+253 TTMKTDLGTTMKGANISSLA
-268 GPLVSGATVQTGPL
+268 PGATVQTGPL
-282 PTLVSGGTIL
+282 QTLVSGGTIL
-292 ATVPLVVDA
+292 ATVPLVVDT
-301 DKLPINRLAAGSK
+301 DKLPINRLVAGSK
-314 APGSAQSRGE
+314 TLGSAQSRGE

-340 NDKIIELK
+340 NDKIVELK

-375 HSNQKLKQEN
+375 QSNQKLKQEN
-385 LSLRT
+385 LSLRS
-390 AVHKS
+390 AAHKS
-395 KSLKDLVLAC
+395 KSLKDLVSNC
-405 GGGGSTD
+405 GSGRNTD
-412 VLMEGVKTE
+412 VSMEGMKPE
-421 VEDTLTPPP
+421 VVDTLSPPP
-430 SDAGSPF
+430 SDAGSPS
-437 QSSPLSLGSRGS
+437 QSSPLSIGSRSS

-464 FDDSQ
+464 FEDSQ
-469 AKPEQRP
+469 VKPEQLLSP
-476 TAHSGGMLD
+476 HSRGMLD

-491 CTLVFLCL
+491 CMLVFLCL

-508 GARGLPSPSE
+508 GNWGLSGPSYA
-518 TTSIYHI
+518 TSIYH
-525 PGRNVL
+525 GRNML
-531 GTESRDGPGWA
+531 DTESRDGPGWA
-542 QWLLPP
+542 PWLLPP
-548 VVWLLNGLLVLV
+548 LVWLTNGLLVLV
-560 SLVLL
+560 SLALL

-576 SDPAVHFWRHRKQAD
+576 SGPAVHFWRHRKQAD
-591 LDLARVR
+591 LDLAR
-598 GWPWQSGQGPRLRRC
+598 
-613 CVSACSLLPVHT
+613 
-625 MKILAFPCICRP
+625 
-637 PLTLQSLLCTALLS
+637 
-651 CGAAALNSLSHLEIT
+651 
-666 HLQGDFAQAAQ
+666 GDFAQAAQ

-710 QRLWVGRWLAGRA
+710 QRLWVGRWLASRA
-723 GGLQRDCSL
+723 GGLRRDHAL
-732 RVDARASAR
+732 QADARASAR

-746 YHKLHQLHTMGKYT
+746 YHKLHQLHTMGKYI
-760 GGHLTAT
+760 GGHLVAT

-786 VTLAEIY
+786 ATLAEIY
-793 VVAALRVKTSL
+793 VAVALRVKTSL
-804 PRALHFLTRF
+804 PRVLHFLTRF
-814 FLSSARQVCLAQ
+814 FLSSARQACLAQ

-842 HRFFVDGDWAVLS
+842 HRFFVDGDWAVCS
-855 TPRESLYSLA
+855 APRESLYSLA

-887 LNCVAQPNPSP
+887 LNCVAQPSPSP

-921 DAAGAPTCSFS
+921 DAAGTPACSFS

-953 TAVVIHWLRRDE
+953 TTVVTHWLRRDE
-965 EAAEQLC
+965 EAAERLY
-972 PLVEHLPRVLQ
+972 PLVEHLPRALL

-1003 LGCAKAESGPASLTI
+1003 LGRGKAECGPASLAI
-1018 CEKASGYLQDSLAT
+1018 CEKASGYLRDSLAAT
-1032 TPAGSSLDKAVQ
+1032 STGSPIDKAMQ
-1044 LFLCDLLLVVRTS
+1044 LLLCDLLLVARTS
-1057 LWHQQQPPAPAPAGQ
+1057 LWRRQQPPAAAQTSQ
-1072 GASSGPQASAL
+1072 GAGSGPQASAL
-1083 ELRGFQRDLSSLRR
+1083 ELRGFQRDLSGLRR

-1123 PARTHQLLDRSLRR
+1123 PTRTHQLLDRSLRR
-1137 RAGPGGKGGVATE
+1137 RAGPCSKGGTIAE
-1150 LEPRPT
+1150 LEPQPT

-1182 IGMLAEAART
+1182 VGMLAEAART
-1192 LEKLGDRRLLH
+1192 LEKLGDHRLLQ

-1214 GTTVTYS
+1214 GTTVTSS